1 MYLLFRD
8 ENDNTCDTFMI
19 TMAKVVSDCVTHTA
33 RNIED
38 VKEEEEKSVSSL

>member
-8 ENDNTCDTFMI
+8 ENDNTCNRFMI